1 MQRFCALTILSRG
14 REKEG
19 GSGGRAERKGRE
31 EGKKEKRVLPRYRR
45 FLRGRGM
52 EVRPFIISRHA
63 PASQQYRPLT
73 ISGSHTTPS
82 TATLRPRSNYRENA
96 DRGPL
101 SCFQLLSLSFADTD
115 LSGKRTPAFL
125 SGISH
130 FETHRPLLNVP
141 DKYFLYEISL
151 PEMFGKQRGASLF
164 VSVPRPNPVT

>member
-1 MQRFCALTILSRG
+1 MRINGVEEEGRRGGGGGGQRG
-14 REKEG
+14 KEEKREK
-19 GSGGRAERKGRE
+19 RE
-31 EGKKEKRVLPRYRR
+31 EGVAPRYRR

-101 SCFQLLSLSFADTD
+101 SCFQLLPLSFADTD
-115 LSGKRTPAFL
+115 LSGKGTPVFL
-125 SGISH
+125 SGDLLLRNPLRSLLRFSTFPINIS
-130 FETHRPLLNVP
+130 FTKYLCPRLGNREELL
-141 DKYFLYEISL
+141 
-151 PEMFGKQRGASLF
+151 
-164 VSVPRPNPVT
+164 SVPRPNPVT